1 MVPVLYTSMNPQG
14 WYPRS
19 IPSTVA
25 AILAGKEFI
34 DQANSPGRAARPSFH
49 LIRGGWPT
57 LSCPFGSMVLKAAGA
72 ALSHPGNKMKL
83 LATPVCAVFAGCG
96 STHIREYQTKIRK
109 EGSRDYNAGR

>member
-1 MVPVLYTSMNPQG
+1 
-14 WYPRS
+14 
-19 IPSTVA
+19 
-25 AILAGKEFI
+25 
-34 DQANSPGRAARPSFH
+34 
-49 LIRGGWPT
+49 
-57 LSCPFGSMVLKAAGA
+57 MVLKAAGA